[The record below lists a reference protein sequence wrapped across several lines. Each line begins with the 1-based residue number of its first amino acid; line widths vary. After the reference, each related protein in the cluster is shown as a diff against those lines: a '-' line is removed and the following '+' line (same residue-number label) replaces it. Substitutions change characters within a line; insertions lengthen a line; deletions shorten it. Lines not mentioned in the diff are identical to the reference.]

1 MNHKVCGGRPGGQ
14 FNSTNFDDKLENI
27 ELKEMTTISE
37 ANDLLKKTSEVPE
50 NPDNKNT
57 TKVQTSN
64 QLTFLQKLRINS
76 NPCNV
81 FIFILYNL
89 SILAF
94 GLVIGF
100 HIRNQGKQTNIH
112 RYPYIR
118 VLLRLLVFQGH
129 ETS

>member
-1 MNHKVCGGRPGGQ
+1 
-14 FNSTNFDDKLENI
+14 
-27 ELKEMTTISE
+27 MTTISE

-64 QLTFLQKLRINS
+64 QLTFFQKLRINS

-81 FIFILYNL
+81 FIFILYNI

-100 HIRNQGKQTNIH
+100 HIGNQGKQTNIH
-112 RYPYIR
+112 R
-118 VLLRLLVFQGH
+118 GWCKKK
-129 ETS
+129 